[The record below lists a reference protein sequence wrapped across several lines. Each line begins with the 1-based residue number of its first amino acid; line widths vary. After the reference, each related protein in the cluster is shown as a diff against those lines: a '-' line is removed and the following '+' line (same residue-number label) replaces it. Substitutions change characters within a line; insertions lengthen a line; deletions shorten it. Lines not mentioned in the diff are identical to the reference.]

1 VPPVVPGRTVIPL
14 NDILRFRVWT
24 GNFSIVYPVLIN
36 WITGKLEPSWRC
48 VRATSHGRVESCDYP
63 IQVDPSSRSERTFVR
78 LFSEPDER
86 FMPKHVVIEPNSKV
100 EFLGAEVPITWSE
113 DAKNICF
120 GVAQN
125 GDTWLKVRID
135 GVEGWIHTQEDFD
148 AIGLPLSG

>member
-1 VPPVVPGRTVIPL
+1 M
-14 NDILRFRVWT
+14 
-24 GNFSIVYPVLIN
+24 
-36 WITGKLEPSWRC
+36 
-48 VRATSHGRVESCDYP
+48 A
-63 IQVDPSSRSERTFVR
+63 
-78 LFSEPDER
+78 
-86 FMPKHVVIEPNSKV
+86 KHVVVEPNSKV